1 MLLFLYGD
9 DTYRLK
15 KKLKEITDKF
25 TRDHD
30 QSGLNLTRFDGARLD
45 LAALQQ
51 TLGAAP
57 FMSKKRMVI
66 LENILSGNKK
76 KLPDDL
82 EKILSGDSPDLILVL
97 VEESGLRDLSKIGFF
112 KKLEKNK
119 YNYIFEPLKGI
130 ELEKWIKKEALARG
144 IGFSPEML
152 TTFTAQ
158 VGNDLWRAAT
168 ELDKIS
174 AYIGSQKTGKLGMA
188 DFKNLISSKTEQNIF
203 ALIDAIGAKDKR
215 LALKM
220 LSNEIAAG
228 SNELY
233 ILTMLIGQLELLLS
247 VKDLYDA
254 GEPACRQA
262 GRDKSALAVKLNV
275 HPFKVQKALAV
286 IKRFSID
293 ELKKI
298 YGSLIQIDRQIK
310 TGYAKPELLLD
321 LFLVKL

>member
-9 DTYRLK
+9 DTYRLR
-15 KKLKEITDKF
+15 KKLKEITNEF
-25 TRDHD
+25 TRKHD
-30 QSGLNLTRFDGARLD
+30 PSGLNLTRFDGAKLD
-45 LAALQQ
+45 IAALQQ

-66 LENILSGNKK
+66 LENILSGNRK

-97 VEESGLRDLSKIGFF
+97 IEESGLRDLSKIGLF

-130 ELEKWIKKEALARG
+130 ELERWIKKEALARS

-152 TTFTAQ
+152 AAFTAQ

-215 LALKM
+215 LALKK
-220 LSNEIAAG
+220 LNDEIAAG

-233 ILTMLIGQLELLLS
+233 ILTMLMGQLKLLLS

-254 GEPACRQA
+254 GE
-262 GRDKSALAVKLNV
+262 RDKSALAAKLNV
-275 HPFKVQKALAV
+275 HPFKVQKAMAV
-286 IKRFSID
+286 IKRFSSD

-298 YGSLIQIDRQIK
+298 FGELIQIDRQIK

-321 LFLVKL
+321 LFLAKL